1 MCIRDSIYAELC
13 SLIAQSQK
21 FLEPD
26 PNISSFYLIYF
37 YRCVTAKLNLQYE
50 PKATLFVINV
60 KIDFEYSS
68 LVVFSVSEYRNGV
81 RLVSYGNVQVVSR
94 LIIYMSLI
102 GRVGCKVHVF
112 LVKII
117 GLFIRISRLIVDYC
131 CLML

>member
-1 MCIRDSIYAELC
+1 M
-13 SLIAQSQK
+13 
-21 FLEPD
+21 
-26 PNISSFYLIYF
+26 
-37 YRCVTAKLNLQYE
+37 
-50 PKATLFVINV
+50 
-60 KIDFEYSS
+60 
-68 LVVFSVSEYRNGV
+68 FSVSEYRNGV